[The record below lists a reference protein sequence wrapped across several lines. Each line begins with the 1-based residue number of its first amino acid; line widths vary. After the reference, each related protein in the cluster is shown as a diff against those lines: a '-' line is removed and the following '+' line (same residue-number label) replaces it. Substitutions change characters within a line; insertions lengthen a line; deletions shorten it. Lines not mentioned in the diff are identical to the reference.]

1 MLYSIKLSFF
11 RELNRTSLTSEM
23 ILGLE
28 HGRLDLDYD
37 RALINK
43 ILDNLDNRFI
53 ILFLYIIRND
63 MLQNLNDKTLIESYE
78 KVLILDDIYK
88 ENILTFW
95 PNQLIEIVID
105 LGLFKNI
112 RSMKEFENLDN
123 DFIVKLGEET
133 VTIENNIILVPDD
146 TLFMII
152 TKKFNFLMRRNFN
165 LALTRLKSVMCE
177 KTNVI
182 HPFITQMGE
191 NDYALSDDLFNI
203 LDQFGNIYQAIKM
216 EITIERFNER
226 FEEISKKLTDFIDI
240 FDSELN
246 TKKTIKKINNAIM
259 DKKDIIKVLKEEKIK
274 LSDKFEWK
282 DLDTDVQIFIDWNSL
297 LINLLNH
304 RYQMDNIGKKILD
317 LRNYYSGKKKKNSYL
332 DYIEKVSYNEDNIVN
347 NIEDSLITL
356 RKEVIEINDN
366 ISKLT
371 KKQVKLLNLDFER
384 FVLTN

>member
-11 RELNRTSLTSEM
+11 RELNRTSITSEM

-317 LRNYYSGKKKKNSYL
+317 LRNYYSGKKKK
-332 DYIEKVSYNEDNIVN
+332 IV
-347 NIEDSLITL
+347 I
-356 RKEVIEINDN
+356 
-366 ISKLT
+366 
-371 KKQVKLLNLDFER
+371 
-384 FVLTN
+384 

>member
-282 DLDTDVQIFIDWNSL
+282 DLDIDAQIFIDWNSL

-317 LRNYYSGKKKKNSYL
+317 LRNYYSGKKKK
-332 DYIEKVSYNEDNIVN
+332 IV
-347 NIEDSLITL
+347 I
-356 RKEVIEINDN
+356 
-366 ISKLT
+366 
-371 KKQVKLLNLDFER
+371 
-384 FVLTN
+384 